1 LTINRKVFIQYPC
14 MFNSV
19 KTFIQDVAPS
29 VNPNFQINYDE
40 KKIVG
45 RGLLNQA
52 RDIAITNIIN
62 LVYLIG
68 GVFLFI
74 FLIQI
79 LISKDNNKASS
90 FVKKAIPIITLI
102 AIAYILSTPIFNT
115 VVGYA
120 FREISGLLN
129 NIKL

>member
-1 LTINRKVFIQYPC
+1 MLKYIELAKQFL
-14 MFNSV
+14 
-19 KTFIQDVAPS
+19 QDAPTS

-62 LVYLIG
+62 LVYWVG
-68 GVFLFI
+68 GVLLFI

-79 LISKDNNKASS
+79 LIGKDNDKAGS
-90 FVKKAIPIITLI
+90 FVKKAIPIIALM
-102 AIAYILSTPIFNT
+102 AIAYILSTPVFNT

-120 FREISGLLN
+120 FREVSSLLN
-129 NIKL
+129 NIRL